1 MLLTTDTDAAVLG
14 RGDKPRRKCELRR
27 AGSLRISTPIYLID
41 RQVQICLKCPKITE
55 NHKIEQKEKN
65 PMSIDNGTTLTRRRF
80 LTSGV
85 ITASALALP
94 YYVPA
99 SALGR
104 GGAISPSERIV
115 MGGIGI
121 GGRGSYDLGWM
132 LNEPDVQW
140 IAVCDVLKSR
150 RQAAKNTVDSKY
162 GNKDCAVYGDLRQFL
177 AERADVDAVLI
188 ATGDRWHALASIMAM
203 RAGKDVYCEK
213 PACLTMTQGKMVVE
227 TARRYGRIYQTGAQ
241 RLSEGNHV
249 FAIEM
254 ARSGRLGQIHTA
266 YADIRWRDGMRHD
279 WLPAEPEPSKD
290 ELDWDIWLGP
300 CPWRPYNSDYVNG
313 GWYHFYDFAT
323 DVAMWGAHSVAQA
336 LAGLDMKDVFFIE
349 FEYAGPDETMVT
361 RLSNGVKLVL
371 FRVSGSVWEPC
382 KYWHGACGERFDGP
396 EGWVAA
402 ADGYS
407 SPDVS
412 SPALLREYKKVLAD
426 YTNRTQ
432 RKLNHVRDFF
442 DCIRSRQPTVAN
454 PDVMY
459 QSMNICLAADICE
472 QLKRNLKFDLSKAE
486 FVGDPEANRM
496 RSRAIR
502 APYIV

>member
-1 MLLTTDTDAAVLG
+1 
-14 RGDKPRRKCELRR
+14 
-27 AGSLRISTPIYLID
+27 
-41 RQVQICLKCPKITE
+41 
-55 NHKIEQKEKN
+55 
-65 PMSIDNGTTLTRRRF
+65 MSIDNSTKLTRRRF
-80 LTSGV
+80 LRRGV
-85 ITASALALP
+85 MAASAMALP

-99 SALGR
+99 SAQGH
-104 GGAISPSERIV
+104 GGTVSPGERIV

-140 IAVCDVLKSR
+140 VAVCDVLKSR
-150 RQAAKNTVDSKY
+150 RQAAKNIVDSKY
-162 GNKDCAVYGDLRQFL
+162 GNKDCAVYGDIRQFL
-177 AERADVDAVLI
+177 AERTDVDAVLI

-213 PACLTMTQGKMVVE
+213 PACLTMAQGKMVVE

-266 YADIRWRDGMRHD
+266 YADIRWRDGWRHD
-279 WLPAEPEPSKD
+279 WLPAEPEPPKD
-290 ELDWDIWLGP
+290 ELDWDVWLGP
-300 CPWRPYNSDYVNG
+300 CPWRPYNGSYVKG

-323 DVAMWGAHSVAQA
+323 NVAMWGAHTVAQA
-336 LAGLDMKDVFFIE
+336 LAGLDMTDVFFIE
-349 FEYAGPDETMVT
+349 FEYDGPEKTMVT

-382 KYWHGACGERFDGP
+382 KYWHGACGERFDGS

-407 SPDVS
+407 KPDVS
-412 SPALLREYKKVLAD
+412 SPILLREYKKVLAD
-426 YTNRTQ
+426 YAGRTQ
-432 RKLNHVRDFF
+432 RKMNHVRDFF
-442 DCIRSRQPTVAN
+442 DCIRSRRPTVAN

-459 QSMNICLAADICE
+459 RAMNICLAADICE
-472 QLKRNLKFDLSKAE
+472 QLKRNLKLDLHTAE

-496 RSRAIR
+496 RSRAMR
-502 APYIV
+502 APHTI